1 MAKSNKIMIQVCL
14 CGAGTKKAQA
24 PTVPYTADELAEQLD
39 FPDWYGGNL
48 DALYDCLTDLTE
60 ETSIIL
66 LHSQALAETLGTSY
80 GRFCRVLTDAAA
92 ENPNLHIQI

>member
-1 MAKSNKIMIQVCL
+1 MRYAIIE
-14 CGAGTKKAQA
+14 GAA
-24 PTVPYTADELAEQLD
+24 VSSMDRLHRLLAEQLD
-39 FPDWYGGNL
+39 FPAWYGGNL

-66 LHSQALAETLGTSY
+66 LHSQALTETLGTSY